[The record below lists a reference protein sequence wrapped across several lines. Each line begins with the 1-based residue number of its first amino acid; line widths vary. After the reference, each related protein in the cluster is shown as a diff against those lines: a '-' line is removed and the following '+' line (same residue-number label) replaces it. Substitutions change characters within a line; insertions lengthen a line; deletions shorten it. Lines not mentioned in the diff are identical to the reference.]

1 MIDRLSDEY
10 YRMSGI
16 DNDDL
21 KTICKALNLQIPLK
35 LFTRGDLRS
44 LKSAVQIF

>member
-1 MIDRLSDEY
+1 MDY
-10 YRMSGI
+10 MSGI

-21 KTICKALNLQIPLK
+21 KTVCEALNLQIPLK
-35 LFTRGDLRS
+35 LFTLGDLRS